1 MHKKIFGIILLF
13 CTFFSCTKND
23 EDLNIFNHATEVV
36 AVFTPHKIGD
46 QTEAGLIYQG
56 IVRAT
61 DSLRLSFRPIFP
73 STFEEGADTL
83 AQLMRR
89 NQQGRK
95 RLIIATDPEYSD
107 YLRSMASQ
115 GNIVDSDS
123 TKLLVLDGGFTH
135 PDVYSVHIS
144 FYGMMYKAGYLASQ
158 MNDVDSVRIY
168 LANDKY
174 QYMREGR
181 DGFVDGF
188 TQKRDNTIDVVDFS
202 EMMLSDT
209 EGFQSKTEAYLYYAP
224 ECDTHFDMVLP
235 ICGATSMGFIRY
247 NRDFSGRFYTVG
259 VETDMSIYTP
269 DVPFSC
275 VEHID
280 RVIVA
285 CISDWKNNQLE
296 HRRNFGLEEGWT
308 ELVVADKYK
317 SLLES
322 VSQEIHQQ
330 AIEKEAN
337 YEK

>member
-1 MHKKIFGIILLF
+1 MKKIFGTILLLL
-13 CTFFSCTKND
+13 TLFSCTKND
-23 EDLNIFNHATEVV
+23 EEVNIYDHTTEVV
-36 AVFTPHKIGD
+36 AVFTPNKIGD
-46 QTEAGLIYQG
+46 QTDAALIYQG

-61 DSLRLSFRPIFP
+61 DSLGLSFRPIFP
-73 STFEEGADTL
+73 ATFEEGAETL
-83 AQLMRR
+83 AELVGR
-89 NQQGRK
+89 NQQGLK
-95 RLIIATDPEYSD
+95 RLVVATDPEYSD

-247 NRDFSGRFYTVG
+247 NRDFPGRFYTVG
-259 VETDMSIYTP
+259 VETDMSIYTS

-280 RVIVA
+280 RVLVA
-285 CISDWKNNQLE
+285 CITDWKNNQLE
-296 HRRNFGLEEGWT
+296 HHRKFGLEGGWT
-308 ELVVADKYK
+308 ELVVSDEYK
-317 SLLES
+317 HLLES
-322 VSQEIHQQ
+322 LSQEIHQQ
-330 AIEKEAN
+330 ALEKEVS
-337 YEK
+337 YDK

>member
-1 MHKKIFGIILLF
+1 MKKIFGTILLLL
-13 CTFFSCTKND
+13 TLFSCTKND
-23 EDLNIFNHATEVV
+23 EEVNIYDHTTEVV
-36 AVFTPHKIGD
+36 AVFTPNKIGD
-46 QTEAGLIYQG
+46 QTDAALIYQG

-61 DSLRLSFRPIFP
+61 DSLGLSFRPIFP
-73 STFEEGADTL
+73 ATFEEGAETL
-83 AQLMRR
+83 AELVGR
-89 NQQGRK
+89 NQQGLK
-95 RLIIATDPEYSD
+95 RLVVATDPEYSD

-174 QYMREGR
+174 LYMREGR

-280 RVIVA
+280 WVIVA

-296 HRRNFGLEEGWT
+296 HCRNFGLEEGWT

>member
-1 MHKKIFGIILLF
+1 MKKIFGTILLLL
-13 CTFFSCTKND
+13 TLFSCTKND
-23 EDLNIFNHATEVV
+23 EEVNIYDHTTEVV
-36 AVFTPHKIGD
+36 AVFTPNKIGD
-46 QTEAGLIYQG
+46 QTDAALIYQG

-61 DSLRLSFRPIFP
+61 DSLGLSFRPIFP
-73 STFEEGADTL
+73 ATFEEGAETL
-83 AQLMRR
+83 AELVGR
-89 NQQGRK
+89 NQQGLK
-95 RLIIATDPEYSD
+95 RLVVATDPEYSD

-280 RVIVA
+280 WVIVA